1 VRGRLHDATT
11 NLAKYYLVMAIT
23 NNYISSPG
31 WGLNSSIQLREIKE
45 TIVKTTAVQNRV
57 RQNLDFN
64 RTKIDSASSGA
75 LFRTFQ
81 SCRKEERYAYH
92 SSHSFMNLDS
102 QTVLPEC
109 KTIGLAGMLVCALHP
124 KTTMAKVPCFT
135 PERGRKTTEL
145 VLYGRDRNREV
156 EMNNV
161 LPGYDEQLFSR
172 LRCLATAMETGNA
185 KSVRMLSQKIQF
197 SAAAGAEIG
206 NIARSLGLKEEAAR
220 SLSEQM
226 SNYLTDNAKSIKM
239 ERDMVLDDEEE
250 VEVE

>member
-1 VRGRLHDATT
+1 MRGRLHDATT

-109 KTIGLAGMLVCALHP
+109 KTIG
-124 KTTMAKVPCFT
+124 KVPCFT